1 MWTKAF
7 WKAAGERALR
17 TLAQSL
23 LSLWLAGDVFN
34 AFTVDWVD
42 ALGVGLGAALISVLM
57 SLVPTGP
64 SGSPSWVEDPNALNS
79 SSAPGK

>member
-1 MWTKAF
+1 MWTVNF

-23 LSLWLAGDVFN
+23 LSLWLAGDVFD
-34 AFTVDWVD
+34 AFHVDWAQ

-57 SLVPTGP
+57 SLVPAGP
-64 SGSPSWVEDPNALNS
+64 SGSPSWVQDIDAARS
-79 SSAPGK
+79 T

>member
-1 MWTKAF
+1 MWTKDF
-7 WKAAGERALR
+7 WKAAGERAIR

-34 AFTVDWVD
+34 VLNVDWLN
-42 ALGVGLGAALISVLM
+42 ALGVSLGAALISVLM

-64 SGSPSWVEDPNALNS
+64 EGSPSWVADPNAVRNT
-79 SSAPGK
+79 